1 MLIVDMIQELLLV
14 ASAGILSR
22 LPDSAHDGSR
32 DVLVR
37 HLGQVRE
44 QSSSY
49 LRKVSVCVGRR
60 TKLNPSDATRSKESS
75 RMINSLLD

>member
-1 MLIVDMIQELLLV
+1 MLIVDIIQELLLV

-37 HLGQVRE
+37 HLGQVRG
-44 QSSSY
+44 QSSNY
-49 LRKVSVCVGRR
+49 LRKVSLSIEHW
-60 TKLNPSDATRSKESS
+60 TKLNVSDATKSKESS
-75 RMINSLLD
+75 RMINS